1 MKTVFDLHTHTVSS
15 GHAYS
20 TIQENA
26 TYASNIGL
34 EILGISD
41 HAPKMPG
48 APLAYYFA
56 NQKIIPEKLF
66 GVRILKGA
74 ELNILDINGN
84 VDLYGEILEGL
95 DFAIA
100 SLHPPCIPFGNIEEN
115 TQALVNAMKNPKIN
129 IIGHPG
135 DPRYPFDIAA
145 VVSAAI
151 STNTLLEINNSSLN
165 TGGIRAGGEET
176 ILELIKACKKRDY
189 PIILGS
195 DAHICFEIG
204 GYGNIYKLLDEVNM
218 PQELILNTSV
228 KNLSDFLS
236 NLSF

>member
-26 TYASNIGL
+26 AYASNIGL

-48 APLAYYFA
+48 APVAYYFA

-66 GVRILKGA
+66 GVTVLKGA
-74 ELNILDINGN
+74 ELNILDIDGN

-100 SLHPPCIPFGNIEEN
+100 SLHPPCIPFGSREEN
-115 TQALVNAMKNPKIN
+115 TQALINAMKNPKIN

-135 DPRYPFDIAA
+135 DPRYPLDIAT
-145 VVSAAI
+145 VVEAAI
-151 STNTLLEINNSSLN
+151 ATNTLLEINNASLN
-165 TGGIRAGGEET
+165 PAGIRAGGET
-176 ILELIKACKKRDY
+176 IILDIIKQCRKRDY
-189 PIILGS
+189 PVVLGS

-204 GYGNIYKLLDEVNM
+204 GYTNIYKLLDEVAM
-218 PQELILNTSV
+218 PQELILNTSAQ
-228 KNLSDFLS
+228 KLWDFLKHS
-236 NLSF
+236 